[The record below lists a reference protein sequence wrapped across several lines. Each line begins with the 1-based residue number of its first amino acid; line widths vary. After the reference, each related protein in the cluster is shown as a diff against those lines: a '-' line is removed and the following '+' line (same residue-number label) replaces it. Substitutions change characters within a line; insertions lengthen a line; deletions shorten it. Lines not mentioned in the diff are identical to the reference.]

1 MLDRETMGQVEIPK
15 DIVEFAEDLI
25 RSGEEGFEIIK
36 LRVLETEEDQHDDDL
51 IDSVIQEFSEVLKG
65 LTIQLEKEFGSP
77 KLSIYDEDEDD
88 IEEEDE
94 DEFYVP
100 CSFSSAV
107 WAKNEHILYLSVLQ
121 EDREFPICLVV
132 GVEY

>member
-1 MLDRETMGQVEIPK
+1 MGQVEIPK

-107 WAKNEHILYLSVLQ
+107 WAKNDHILYLSVLQ

>member
-1 MLDRETMGQVEIPK
+1 MHAQAALGHIY
-15 DIVEFAEDLI
+15 
-25 RSGEEGFEIIK
+25 
-36 LRVLETEEDQHDDDL
+36 LETEEDQHDDDL

-107 WAKNEHILYLSVLQ
+107 WAKNDHILYLSVLQ

>member
-107 WAKNEHILYLSVLQ
+107 WAKNDHILYLSVLQ